1 MPRLRWLMIV
11 LCYAATT
18 INYVDRAVIAVAAP
32 FMQRELHLD
41 PTVMGFVLGAFFWTY
56 AFMQVPA
63 GWIVDRIGARI
74 TYAVAVA
81 WWSVFTALTAFAGS
95 AAAIFGCRLLL
106 GVGESGAYPSNVK
119 VAASWFPTRERAL
132 AAGIF
137 DSGSRTGSALAL
149 PIVSALVFAFG
160 WRAAFV
166 LTGLVGLVWVAVWIA
181 VYRDPARHPRV
192 SATQLEA
199 LRRAQPAPAAD
210 EKSVRWISLF
220 THRTVWAMMAGFFC
234 LNFVFYFYTTW
245 FPTYLV
251 QSRGFSL
258 RQLGLLGMLPGLA
271 AIPSSWLGGFISDR
285 LYRRGW
291 SLTAARKTCLAGGL
305 LVSSVITLTA
315 FVKSDA
321 LALAAFTVAY
331 MGIAIAGANI
341 WSLPADVA
349 PTPAHVASLSGIQ
362 NCAANM
368 AGIVISTF
376 TGLMLTIT
384 RGSFVVPLCVCGGF
398 CVLGAGIYLF
408 GLGRVEP
415 LQLGGRHPAKPSP
428 AASVPG

>member
-41 PTVMGFVLGAFFWTY
+41 PAVMGLVLGAFFWTY
-56 AFMQVPA
+56 ALMQVPA

-74 TYAVAVA
+74 TYAAAVA
-81 WWSVFTALTAFAGS
+81 WWSLFTGLTAFMGS
-95 AAAIFGCRLLL
+95 AAAIFGCRLML
-106 GVGESGAYPSNVK
+106 GVGEAGAYPSNVK
-119 VAASWFPTRERAL
+119 VAASWFPTRERGL
-132 AAGIF
+132 ASGIF
-137 DSGSRTGSALAL
+137 DSGSRTGSALSL

-166 LTGLVGLVWVAVWIA
+166 LTGAVGLAWVAVWLC
-181 VYRDPARHPRV
+181 VYRDPQRHPGV
-192 SATQLEA
+192 SAEQLAA
-199 LRRAQPAPAAD
+199 LRREQPTPAAP
-210 EKSVRWISLF
+210 ENAVSLASLF
-220 THRTVWAMMAGFFC
+220 THRTVWAMMGGFFC

-285 LYRRGW
+285 LYRHGW
-291 SLTAARKTCLAGGL
+291 SLTAARKTCLVGGML
-305 LVSSVITLTA
+305 LSSVIALSA
-315 FVKSDA
+315 FVASDA
-321 LALAAFTVAY
+321 AALTAFTVAY

-341 WSLPADVA
+341 WSLPGDVA

-362 NCAANM
+362 NCAANLS
-368 AGIVISTF
+368 GIVIATF
-376 TGLMLTIT
+376 TGLMLSIT
-384 RGSFVVPLCVCGGF
+384 RGSFVLPLCVCGGF
-398 CVLGAGIYLF
+398 CVLGASIYLF
-408 GLGRVEP
+408 GLGRIEP
-415 LQLGGRHPAKPSP
+415 LQLRGRRPAVASP
-428 AASVPG
+428 ATSAPG